1 MKLSVVTFCLQKIVI
16 EFPLMLGIFDP
27 LSLEINIQ
35 LHIFGCACCYFV
47 KFDKTIFCQI
57 ICQWPTTVTNWRPDQ
72 WKEIPIILNLYEVD
86 EVISKQTTIR
96 HQPNSYLTHSHV
108 LLLVFVENSKDL
120 KCFLLVLMSIS
131 SNAAIHSLHIWT
143 INYVYPTSC
152 RD

>member
-35 LHIFGCACCYFV
+35 LHIFGCAYCYFV

-86 EVISKQTTIR
+86 EVTSKQTTIR

-108 LLLVFVENSKDL
+108 LLLVFVENSIDL
-120 KCFLLVLMSIS
+120 KLFSACSYVNFLRCS
-131 SNAAIHSLHIWT
+131 H
-143 INYVYPTSC
+143 P
-152 RD
+152 